1 MMGDI
6 CNLLFQNNWRM
17 VASGLCTESQYE
29 SGVIELVYFMACALK
44 HLDGKK
50 HFIVVYDNNK
60 VKNEW
65 EDE

>member
-1 MMGDI
+1 
-6 CNLLFQNNWRM
+6 M